1 MRTYKR
7 YMGTAAVLLAIAL
20 SAGACKKEPE
30 QSIVVNK
37 DLDNMIE
44 EAENTEDIHAVSDL
58 AKDYETYQDVLS
70 DESLKITAR
79 IDAQVDIPETEQL
92 SVFRVRQKDVTQEML
107 DTLIANTTQGRT
119 LYDGSELDKRTKSMI
134 EQDIAYYRG
143 EMEND
148 DLLFET
154 EEDKA
159 AYMAECQAEID
170 ALQAEYEAAGDVIA
184 VGEHRSDCKLHD
196 IDELVSMYSS
206 DFYDW
211 EKELNPDGQVFYGV
225 SDGTDGSY
233 VTIYAQNNDHY
244 GNCIRYQRS
253 DTSWMHNCS
262 VVANPARMWESDEEM
277 SGWLSTEM
285 EGECALMEIEEGKT
299 TISIEEAKGV
309 SDRFLADMGIQDFA
323 CAEGKL
329 YDVDMSDGM
338 RYTDAF
344 SGSLVY
350 KKMYVFKYL
359 RDIDGVFVSDQESKL
374 VDGWQGDTYVKMDW
388 GSEYIMVYVDDS
400 GVVRFDYESPI
411 EVTDTVVEK
420 AKVKSFAEIKDTFE
434 QMVLISQAEEDV
446 NIEVD
451 IDRVELVY
459 ARISEAD
466 SFDTGLIVPVWNFNG
481 TVTAEGTIQLKGES
495 EGSDNVLSINAI
507 DSSVIDWELGY

>member
-1 MRTYKR
+1 MRRHKR

-44 EAENTEDIHAVSDL
+44 EAENTEDMHEVSDL
-58 AKDYETYQDVLS
+58 AKDYETYQNVLS
-70 DESLKITAR
+70 DESLKITAK

-107 DTLIANTTQGRT
+107 DTLIANTVQGQT

-134 EQDIAYYRG
+134 EGDIAYYRG
-143 EMEND
+143 EMENN
-148 DLLFET
+148 DLIFEN

-159 AYMAECQAEID
+159 AYMAECQAQID
-170 ALQAEYEAAGDVIA
+170 ALQAEYEAAGDVIT
-184 VGEHRSDCKLHD
+184 VGERKSDCKLHG
-196 IDELVSMYSS
+196 IDELVAAYPS

-225 SDGTDGSY
+225 SDGADGSY

-244 GNCIRYQRS
+244 GNCIRYSRS
-253 DTSWMHNCS
+253 NTSWMHTCS
-262 VVANPARMWESDEEM
+262 VVANPARMWESDDAL
-277 SGWLSTEM
+277 SDWLDTEM
-285 EGECALMEIEEGKT
+285 EGEYTPMEIDGGKT
-299 TISIEEAKGV
+299 TISLEEAKGAA
-309 SDRFLADMGIQDFA
+309 DRFLADMGIQDFA
-323 CAEGKL
+323 CEEGKL

-338 RYTDAF
+338 RYTDEF

-420 AKVKSFAEIKDTFE
+420 AKVKAFAEIKDTFE
-434 QMVLISQAEEDV
+434 QMILISQAEDDV
-446 NIEVD
+446 NIEVN

-481 TVTAEGTIQLKGES
+481 TVIAEGTIQLND
-495 EGSDNVLSINAI
+495 EGSSNVLSINAV